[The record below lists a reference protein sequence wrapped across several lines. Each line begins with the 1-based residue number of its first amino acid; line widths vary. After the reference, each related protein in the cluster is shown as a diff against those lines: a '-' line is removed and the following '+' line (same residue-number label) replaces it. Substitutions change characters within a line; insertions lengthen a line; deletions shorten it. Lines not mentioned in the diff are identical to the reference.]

1 MPAILDANPQIDYTL
16 KRIRQQLRDAIASG
30 ETGTVHAEVP
40 YFTKRIGVIETYR
53 SIKDNLTSIS
63 GKS

>member
-1 MPAILDANPQIDYTL
+1 MPDILDANPQIDYTL

-30 ETGTVHAEVP
+30 EKGKVWAEVP
-40 YFTKRIGVIETYR
+40 YFTKNLGTLETARTIE
-53 SIKDNLTSIS
+53 DNLTKLV